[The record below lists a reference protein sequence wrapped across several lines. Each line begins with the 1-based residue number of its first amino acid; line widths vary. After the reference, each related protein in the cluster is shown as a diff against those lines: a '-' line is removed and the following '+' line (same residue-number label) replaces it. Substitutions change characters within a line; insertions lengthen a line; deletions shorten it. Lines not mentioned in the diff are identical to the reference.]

1 MNGTR
6 TSLRISEV
14 SDFWSL
20 RLKSRKWEQ
29 FCSVTAMRTTDSS
42 CHKEQMPALE
52 HQKQGSTIINSISE
66 REDGGDKVTL
76 I

>member
-1 MNGTR
+1 
-6 TSLRISEV
+6 
-14 SDFWSL
+14 
-20 RLKSRKWEQ
+20 
-29 FCSVTAMRTTDSS
+29 MRTTDSS

-66 REDGGDKVTL
+66 TEDGGDKVTL